1 MRRAL
6 VACCLALAG
15 CAGTQIYPTLQE
27 QRISLARGDLEAGGV
42 AFITPS
48 TVTGQ
53 EQETQAVALIFAD
66 VLKRERPALR
76 VVTLAETLG
85 AVNRA
90 SLADAYKHMYND
102 YRDTGLFSG
111 EVLRE
116 LGGATGARYMVQLK
130 LQGFEQ
136 GSRDRFGILGIRIV
150 ETKYA
155 HIRLFLQVWD
165 SRESTIAWEGMQEM
179 RQAADTMTE
188 EPVMLRTVLERT
200 ARDLIA
206 RLP

>member
-1 MRRAL
+1 MRAAL
-6 VACCLALAG
+6 AVLGLALAG
-15 CAGTQIYPTLQE
+15 CYGTQIYPTLQE

-53 EQETQAVALIFAD
+53 EQETQAVALVFAD
-66 VLKRERPALR
+66 VLKRERPGLR

-90 SLADAYKHMYND
+90 GLADAYKHMYND

-111 EVLRE
+111 KVLRKV
-116 LGGATGARYMVQLK
+116 GGATGARYMAQLK

-165 SRESTIAWEGMQEM
+165 SRESTVAWEGMQEM
-179 RQAADTMTE
+179 RQSSDTLTE
-188 EPVMLRTVLERT
+188 EPVMLHTVLERT

>member
-1 MRRAL
+1 MRLAL
-6 VACCLALAG
+6 AACCLALAG
-15 CAGTQIYPTLQE
+15 CAGTQTFPSLQE
-27 QRISLARGDLEAGGV
+27 QRISLARGELETGGV

-53 EQETQAVALIFAD
+53 EQETQAVALIFAE

-76 VVTLAETLG
+76 VITLAETLG

-90 SLADAYKHMYND
+90 GLVDAYKHLYND

-111 EVLRE
+111 EILRK
-116 LGGATGARYMVQLK
+116 LGGATGSRYMVQLK

-165 SRESTIAWEGMQEM
+165 SRDSTIVWEGMQEL
-179 RQAADTMTE
+179 RQATDTMTE

-200 ARDLIA
+200 ARDLIS

>member
-1 MRRAL
+1 MKAAL
-6 VACCLALAG
+6 AGLCLALAG
-15 CAGTQIYPTLQE
+15 CYGTQIYPTLQE
-27 QRISLARGDLEAGGV
+27 QRISLARGDLESGGV

-53 EQETQAVALIFAD
+53 EQETQAVALVFAD
-66 VLKRERPALR
+66 VLKRERPGLR

-90 SLADAYKHMYND
+90 GLADAYKHMYND

-111 EVLRE
+111 KLLRQVAD
-116 LGGATGARYMVQLK
+116 ATGARYVAQLK